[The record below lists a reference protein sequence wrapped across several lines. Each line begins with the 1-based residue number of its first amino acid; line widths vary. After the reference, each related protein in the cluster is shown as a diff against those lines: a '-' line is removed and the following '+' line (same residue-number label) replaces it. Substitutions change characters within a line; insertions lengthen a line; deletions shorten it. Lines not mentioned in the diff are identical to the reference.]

1 MSTPGSASSAGSAG
15 SAALTAL
22 LKAGGHL
29 PDDWAAAFLDV
40 DRAHYIP
47 DRIWLRDDDG
57 YRPVDRTRA
66 PDRWEAAVHGDV
78 PVVVQVCT
86 PDADVARVP
95 TSSASM
101 PRMVAGMLAAL
112 DVRDGQR
119 VLEVGTGTGYHA
131 ALLCHRLG
139 DSQVTSIE
147 IDPLLAEAARA
158 RLAAAGWKP
167 TVATGDGAA
176 GLPGR
181 APYDRVVV
189 TCALADVP
197 YPLVEQTAP
206 GGIVVAPWGT
216 GLYNGVLVRLTVAY
230 GEAGPVAS
238 GPVIGDS
245 AFMWMRRRDATA
257 EPQARRDVMDSVH
270 DQELA
275 DTSRGSLDPRS
286 MLGVADAAFAV
297 GVACPTVRYSVG
309 HGPDEQFT
317 LWLADT
323 GTGTGTDPGTGSWAS
338 VDYEPEASEFE
349 IQQFGPRRVWDE
361 MTDAYEA
368 WQHAGAPARTRY
380 GLDVGPCG
388 RTTVWLDE
396 PGNVVVGP
404 R

>member
-1 MSTPGSASSAGSAG
+1 MTGSAGSGG

-29 PDDWAAAFLDV
+29 PDGWAAAFLDV
-40 DRAHYIP
+40 DRARYIP

-66 PDRWEAAVHGDV
+66 SDRWEAAVHGDV
-78 PVVVQVCT
+78 PVVVRVDT

-119 VLEVGTGTGYHA
+119 VLEVGTGTGYNA

-147 IDPLLAEAARA
+147 IDPVLAEAARA

-167 TVATGDGAA
+167 TLATGDGAA

-216 GLYNGVLVRLTVAY
+216 GLYNGVLVRLTVAD
-230 GEAGPVAS
+230 GDEGPVAS

-245 AFMWMRRRDATA
+245 AFMWMRRDVTA
-257 EPQARRDVMDSVH
+257 EPPARRDVMDCVH

-275 DTSRGSLDPRS
+275 ATSRGPLDPRYV
-286 MLGVADAAFAV
+286 LGVDDAAFAV

-309 HGPDEQFT
+309 HGPDGEFT

-323 GTGTGTDPGTGSWAS
+323 GTDSWAS

-380 GLDVGPCG
+380 GLDVGPGG

-396 PGNVVVGP
+396 PANPVAGA
-404 R
+404 RRS